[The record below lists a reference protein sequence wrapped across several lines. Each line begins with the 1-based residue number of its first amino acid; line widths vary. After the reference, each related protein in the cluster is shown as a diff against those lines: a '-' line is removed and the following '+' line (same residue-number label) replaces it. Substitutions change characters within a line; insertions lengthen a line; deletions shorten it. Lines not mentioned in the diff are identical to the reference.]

1 MQVSEVTFA
10 GITHGAEAVC
20 RLPDGSVCFV
30 AGGIP
35 GERASIEVVMR
46 KRRWARGRLL
56 DVLDASCDRV
66 EAPCPY
72 YGECGGCQ
80 LQHVAGER
88 QAMLKR
94 QIVTEQLERVGGISD
109 PPVAELVRPGGDNW
123 YRGYRT
129 SARFAVDAHGRL
141 GFHRSRSN
149 DVIAIDR
156 CLLLAPPAQA
166 LREEVG
172 DAWRGAAEVSI
183 RVGLAT
189 GGRTISVNP
198 DTRGAPAMLRG
209 DATITEHVAGSPFR
223 VSPGSFFQ
231 PGPAGAEALTALVLE
246 AAAVRGGDMVLDL
259 YAGVGLFSRA
269 LTDAGARVVAVEA
282 SALACEDARSNL
294 DASATVV
301 HGKAERIVRDLVAE
315 RRRVDVVVLDPPRR
329 GAGAGFCVALTC
341 LAPRVIVYV
350 ACDPAALARD
360 ARALTDA
367 GYPLACAT
375 PVDQFGYTSQIETVA
390 AFSRRVELARG

>member
-1 MQVSEVTFA
+1 MPAFEVTFA

-35 GERASIEVVMR
+35 GERARIEVVMR

-72 YGECGGCQ
+72 YSECGGCQ

-109 PPVAELVRPGGDNW
+109 PPVAELVRPGGGSW

-129 SARFAVDAHGRL
+129 SARFAVDADGRL
-141 GFHRSRSN
+141 GFHRSKSN

-156 CLLLAPPAQA
+156 CLLLAPRAQA
-166 LREEVG
+166 LREEIG
-172 DAWRGAAEVSI
+172 DAWRGADEVSI
-183 RVGLAT
+183 RVSLAT
-189 GGRTISVNP
+189 SDRTIRVNP
-198 DTRGAPAMLRG
+198 GSRAVPAALRG
-209 DATITEHVAGSPFR
+209 DAAITEHVAGSPFR

-231 PGPAGAEALTALVLE
+231 PGPAGAQALTALVLE
-246 AAAVRGGDMVLDL
+246 AAAVRDGDTVLDL

-269 LTDAGARVVAVEA
+269 LMDAGARVVAVEA
-282 SALACEDARSNL
+282 SEVACEDARSNL
-294 DASATVV
+294 GARATVV
-301 HGKAERIVRDLVAE
+301 QGKAERVARDLVAE

-329 GAGAGFCVALTC
+329 GAGAGLCVALTR

-367 GYPLACAT
+367 GYPLIHVT

-390 AFSRRVELARG
+390 AFRKGPARG